1 MKKKIAIFGSTGS
14 IGITT
19 LNILKKDKK
28 NFEIVLLSTN
38 NNAKKIFKQA
48 NEFNV
53 KNVIIKNHDQFI
65 QWKSKFAKKKIKI
78 FNKCYIWIRW
88 FRANIKNN

>member
-14 IGITT
+14 IGVTT

-38 NNAKKIFKQA
+38 NNAQKIFKQA

-53 KNVIIKNHDQFI
+53 RNVIIKNHDQFI
-65 QWKSKFAKKKIKI
+65 KWKSKFAKKK
-78 FNKCYIWIRW
+78 NKN
-88 FRANIKNN
+88 FQ